1 MTSTAPPETKPA
13 RVLVVDDDP
22 ELRSLLQRFLGEHG
36 FKVRTASGGDEMDRE
51 LARQPVDII
60 VLDLMMP
67 GEDGLA
73 LTRRL
78 RAAGENVPILMLTAR
93 GDPVDRVLG
102 LEMGCDDYLAKPFLP
117 RELVARLSAIL
128 RRMGP
133 AVASGEDMVIFGPYR
148 LDIGGHCL
156 TRDGAQIALSS
167 REFAL
172 LAALAQ
178 ARGRTLSRATLV
190 ERAIGRDAEV
200 TDRAID
206 VAIAR
211 LRKAIGDDPQDPR
224 WVRTIWGSGYMLA
237 TGTE

>member
-1 MTSTAPPETKPA
+1 
-13 RVLVVDDDP
+13 
-22 ELRSLLQRFLGEHG
+22 
-36 FKVRTASGGDEMDRE
+36 MDRDLTRE
-51 LARQPVDII
+51 PADLL

-67 GEDGLA
+67 GEDGLTI
-73 LTRRL
+73 TRRL
-78 RAAGENVPILMLTAR
+78 RASGETIPILMLTAR

-117 RELVARLSAIL
+117 RELAARVAAIL
-128 RRMGP
+128 RRISH
-133 AVASGEDMVIFGPYR
+133 ASASAEEVMAFGPYR
-148 LDIGGHCL
+148 LDIGGHRL
-156 TRDGAQIALSS
+156 SRDGAEITLSS

-178 ARGRTLSRATLV
+178 AKGRTLSRATLV

-211 LRKAIGDDPQDPR
+211 LRKAIGDDPSDPR
-224 WVRTIWGSGYMLA
+224 WVKTVWGTGYMLA
-237 TGTE
+237 TGGE

>member
-1 MTSTAPPETKPA
+1 MSPKPP
-13 RVLVVDDDP
+13 RILVVDDDP

-36 FKVRTASGGDEMDRE
+36 FKVRTASGGKEMNRE
-51 LARQPVDII
+51 LAREPVDLL

-67 GEDGLA
+67 DEDGLA
-73 LTRRL
+73 ITRRL
-78 RAAGENVPILMLTAR
+78 RADGEAIPILMLTAR
-93 GDPVDRVLG
+93 GDPIDRVLG

-117 RELVARLSAIL
+117 RELVARASAIL
-128 RRMGP
+128 RRSTPPGVS
-133 AVASGEDMVIFGPYR
+133 AEETINFGPYSLDVSGHR
-148 LDIGGHCL
+148 LS
-156 TRDGAQIALSS
+156 RDGEQIILSS

-178 ARGRTLSRATLV
+178 SQGRTLSRAMLV

-211 LRKAIGDDPQDPR
+211 LRKTIGDDPSEPR
-224 WVRTIWGSGYMLA
+224 WIRTVWGTGYMLA
-237 TGTE
+237 TGGK

>member
-1 MTSTAPPETKPA
+1 MSTKPP
-13 RVLVVDDDP
+13 RLLVVDDDP
-22 ELRSLLQRFLGEHG
+22 ELRGLLQRFLSEHG
-36 FKVRTASGGDEMDRE
+36 FKVRTASSGSEMDRE
-51 LARQPVDII
+51 LRREPADLL

-73 LTRRL
+73 ITRRL
-78 RAAGENVPILMLTAR
+78 RADGESIPILMLTAR

-117 RELVARLSAIL
+117 RELVARATAIL
-128 RRMGP
+128 RRMTPSG
-133 AVASGEDMVIFGPYR
+133 ASVVEEAIAFGPFSLDVTGHR
-148 LDIGGHCL
+148 LS
-156 TRDGAQIALSS
+156 RDGAEIALSS

-172 LAALAQ
+172 LSTLAQ
-178 ARGRTLSRATLV
+178 AQGRTLSRATLV

-211 LRKAIGDDPQDPR
+211 LRKAIGDDPANPQ
-224 WVRTIWGSGYMLA
+224 WVRTIWGAGYMLA
-237 TGTE
+237 TGSE

>member
-1 MTSTAPPETKPA
+1 MQQAPTI
-13 RVLVVDDDP
+13 LVVDDDP
-22 ELRSLLQRFLGEHG
+22 ELLTLVAGALERNGM
-36 FKVRTASGGDEMDRE
+36 RTLMAQSVAEADAPIAE
-51 LARQPVDII
+51 ARADLV

-73 LTRRL
+73 ITRRL
-78 RAAGENVPILMLTAR
+78 RADGESIPILMLTAR

-117 RELVARLSAIL
+117 RELVARATAIL
-128 RRMGP
+128 RRMTPSG
-133 AVASGEDMVIFGPYR
+133 ASVVEEAIAFGPFSLDVTGHR
-148 LDIGGHCL
+148 LS
-156 TRDGAQIALSS
+156 RDGAEIALSS

-172 LAALAQ
+172 LSTLAQ
-178 ARGRTLSRATLV
+178 AQGRTLSRATLV

-211 LRKAIGDDPQDPR
+211 LRKAIGDDPANPQ
-224 WVRTIWGSGYMLA
+224 WVRTIWGAGYMLA
-237 TGTE
+237 TGSE